1 VVATIPKATLYYY
14 PGSVWS
20 AVVRLA
26 FEEKGYAPNEVDL
39 RVVDLV
45 KGENYDP
52 AFLRL
57 NPTATVPTL
66 LVPYNDS
73 LAGGLEGRYKSLT
86 DTKTIVEFL
95 DKSRSVISRTQ
106 TISTAPAPAL
116 TPATIAATMTCKI
129 IVDILHSDIANP
141 NTLTSVNARDDAS
154 LIRLSKRRLP
164 FLSQR
169 EKALTNYLHQ
179 AETQTIRISDKV
191 RALWRDKLEA
201 TNVFLAVLLDAEKSE
216 AQLDERSK
224 ANRLAFFQVARQAW
238 EVNLKMALTQLSSEM
253 IGPFALGDQFSI
265 ADLHL
270 AGWLSRVV
278 NLSGGTK
285 DDDGKTIVVK
295 LEEYIGGGFVIP
307 RDFLADPV
315 RPEKQTKIGAFWDMV
330 RERPGWKKVYADGL
344 Y

>member
-1 VVATIPKATLYYY
+1 MTTIPKATLYHY
-14 PGSVWS
+14 PGSVWC

-26 FEEKGYAPNEVDL
+26 FEEKGYASDEVDL
-39 RVVDLV
+39 RVVDLA

-73 LAGGLEGRYKSLT
+73 LTSGIESRYKSLT
-86 DTKTIVEFL
+86 STKTIVEFL
-95 DKSRSVISRTQ
+95 DQSRSVNSRTQ

-129 IVDILHSDIANP
+129 IVDILHSEIANP
-141 NTLTSVNARDDAS
+141 NRLHSINARDDAS
-154 LIRLSKRRLP
+154 LVKLSKERLP
-164 FLSQR
+164 FITQR
-169 EKALTNYLHQ
+169 QKALTTYLHQ
-179 AETQTIRISDKV
+179 AETQTIRVSDKV
-191 RALWRDKLEA
+191 RALWRDKLDA

-216 AQLDERSK
+216 AQLDEQSK
-224 ANRLAFFQVARQAW
+224 VNRLSFFQAARQAW
-238 EVNLKMALTQLSSEM
+238 EIDLKVALTQLCGEI
-253 IGPFALGDQFSI
+253 IGPFALGDQISI

-278 NLSGGTK
+278 KVSGGTK
-285 DDDGKTIVVK
+285 DDNGETIVVK
-295 LEEYIGGGFVIP
+295 LEKYIGGGFVMP
-307 RDFLADPV
+307 RDFVCDQI
-315 RPEKQTKIGAFWDMV
+315 RPEKQTKIGAFWDTI